1 MRSVCNSNKALK
13 LTLKRFIFDGPQESA
28 QIMPQLYIPGQLNT
42 DFGGKVLGMWLLA
55 ALWNSVV
62 CFYLPVMALTPVA
75 VNREG
80 HMVDIWATGT
90 LAYTLIVI
98 AVS

>member
-1 MRSVCNSNKALK
+1 
-13 LTLKRFIFDGPQESA
+13 
-28 QIMPQLYIPGQLNT
+28 MPQLYIPGQLNT
-42 DFGGKVLGMWLLA
+42 DFGGRVLGMWLLE

-62 CFYLPVMALTPVA
+62 CFYLPVMVLAPVA

-98 AVS
+98 AVSYEPDSEHQPPCCE